1 MGDYGTAAGRESSGR
16 GAMNSNR
23 RPTLPALA
31 WQVADVLAA
40 GAEELR
46 MAKDPVPVADRLL
59 VAAMAACR
67 DLRAAR
73 ETEKRR
79 QGDVL

>member
-1 MGDYGTAAGRESSGR
+1 
-16 GAMNSNR
+16 MNRKPS
-23 RPTLPALA
+23 LPALA
-31 WQVADVLAA
+31 WQIADVLAQ

-46 MAKDPVPVADRLL
+46 MAADPVPVADRLL
-59 VAAMAACR
+59 VAAQAACR
-67 DLRAAR
+67 ELRAAR